1 MMDFKSHYR
10 MVICKLFQIINEKW
24 RWQCIMALNHLMNFL
39 FSTIAPRNREEI
51 GLPKGLEDI
60 HTESQSQNV
69 QKLKQQ
75 IDEGRP
81 TSENDKDDDAHK
93 PCRELR
99 KRIAKCGTDQI
110 EVGRNDERGID
121 NFNVSQMDG
130 NRSDEDMPKPKRTK
144 RKSKRQTND
153 IEKPTRKHKKAFV
166 KPDSVV
172 ENSPKK
178 KFPHATRRRR
188 RQVNKVLLQS
198 PEDEIDLRQISIRDL
213 IMLAEAKERIA
224 RKETAAMSKLFSG
237 QRWNGQNQNG
247 RMCLQ
252 TIASA
257 MQVYH

>member
-1 MMDFKSHYR
+1 
-10 MVICKLFQIINEKW
+10 
-24 RWQCIMALNHLMNFL
+24 
-39 FSTIAPRNREEI
+39 
-51 GLPKGLEDI
+51 
-60 HTESQSQNV
+60 
-69 QKLKQQ
+69 
-75 IDEGRP
+75 
-81 TSENDKDDDAHK
+81 
-93 PCRELR
+93 
-99 KRIAKCGTDQI
+99 
-110 EVGRNDERGID
+110 
-121 NFNVSQMDG
+121 MDG

-188 RQVNKVLLQS
+188 RDLHMNKVLLQT

-237 QRWNGQNQNG
+237 QSYEKYLTGLQH
-247 RMCLQ
+247 RMFHFLGFRLFIYRDLMPQ
-252 TIASA
+252 ILDI
-257 MQVYH
+257 